1 MLKGRLFL
9 LGCLALTINTSHFD
23 KDIVKLDLSVP
34 RYNSK
39 RKRPQ
44 LSKKQ
49 RKARAKE
56 FRAKQARKINYKNQ
70 KSGIIN
76 PSKYNN
82 YGSNKNRNHKD
93 RKF

>member
-1 MLKGRLFL
+1 MLKGRFFL
-9 LGCLALTINTSHFD
+9 LGCLALITNTSHFD

-34 RYNSK
+34 RWDRQ
-39 RKRPQ
+39 RKTPR
-44 LSKKQ
+44 LTKKQ

-82 YGSNKNRNHKD
+82 YGSNKNHNHKD